1 MTKSELIALIAE
13 KTGVAKTDSERSIDA
28 LQDIIINEISKGNE
42 VTLPK
47 MGKFSRGFRAA
58 RKGRNPQT
66 GAEIQI
72 KESYTAKFKS
82 SKSFKDS
89 LN

>member
-1 MTKSELIALIAE
+1 MTKSELIVLIAE
-13 KTGVAKTDSERSIDA
+13 KSGVAKSDAERSVDM
-28 LQDIIINEISKGNE
+28 LQDIIVEEVSKGNE

-72 KESYTAKFKS
+72 KESYTARFKAG
-82 SKSFKDS
+82 KSFKDS